1 MACVCTPQTHTRT
14 HTNTYTHIGYCLA
27 DQCLPFS
34 NWTHTQIQIRLCSSM
49 SHQTSSGEAASPSK
63 SSQRSF
69 VEEVM
74 LTFSNPM
81 AWLLVVALVITWSAV
96 AVVLFDLLDYK
107 TLTGLPPPS
116 AIARKA
122 LRSRVG
128 ARVVKSRPA
137 EIHGD
142 STAQEGND
150 WLDVMWTFVTG
161 LVAPDEEEEGIHQL
175 TETLTSLHSEE
186 L

>member
-1 MACVCTPQTHTRT
+1 
-14 HTNTYTHIGYCLA
+14 
-27 DQCLPFS
+27 
-34 NWTHTQIQIRLCSSM
+34 M
-49 SHQTSSGEAASPSK
+49 SHQSSSGEAASPSK
-63 SSQRSF
+63 SSQRTF
-69 VEEVM
+69 LDDIM

-81 AWLLVVALVITWSAV
+81 AWLLIVALILTWSAV

-107 TLTGLPPPS
+107 TLTDNVRHGRAGLPPPS

-122 LRSRVG
+122 IRSRSG
-128 ARVVKSRPA
+128 ARVVKSRSA

-142 STAQEGND
+142 TTAQEGND
-150 WLDVMWTFVTG
+150 WLDMMWTFVIS

-175 TETLTSLHSEE
+175 TETLTSMHSEE

>member
-1 MACVCTPQTHTRT
+1 
-14 HTNTYTHIGYCLA
+14 
-27 DQCLPFS
+27 
-34 NWTHTQIQIRLCSSM
+34 M
-49 SHQTSSGEAASPSK
+49 SHQSSSGEAASPSK
-63 SSQRSF
+63 SSQRTF
-69 VEEVM
+69 LDDIM

-81 AWLLVVALVITWSAV
+81 AWLLIVALILTWSAV

-107 TLTGLPPPS
+107 TLTDYTSYCDDPVCLSPDNVRHGRAGLPPPS

-122 LRSRVG
+122 IRSRSG
-128 ARVVKSRPA
+128 ARVVKSRSA

-142 STAQEGND
+142 TTAQEGND
-150 WLDVMWTFVTG
+150 WLDMMWTFVIS

-175 TETLTSLHSEE
+175 TETLTSMHSEE

>member
-1 MACVCTPQTHTRT
+1 
-14 HTNTYTHIGYCLA
+14 
-27 DQCLPFS
+27 
-34 NWTHTQIQIRLCSSM
+34 M
-49 SHQTSSGEAASPSK
+49 SHQSSSGEAASPSK
-63 SSQRSF
+63 SSQRTF
-69 VEEVM
+69 LDDIM

-81 AWLLVVALVITWSAV
+81 AWLLIVALIITWSAV

-122 LRSRVG
+122 IRSRGG
-128 ARVVKSRPA
+128 ARVVKSRSA

-142 STAQEGND
+142 TTAHEGND
-150 WLDVMWTFVTG
+150 WLDMMWTFVIS

-175 TETLTSLHSEE
+175 TETFTSMHSEE

>member
-1 MACVCTPQTHTRT
+1 
-14 HTNTYTHIGYCLA
+14 
-27 DQCLPFS
+27 
-34 NWTHTQIQIRLCSSM
+34 M
-49 SHQTSSGEAASPSK
+49 SHQSSSGEAASPSK
-63 SSQRSF
+63 SSQRTF
-69 VEEVM
+69 LDDIM

-81 AWLLVVALVITWSAV
+81 AWLLIVALIITWSAV

-122 LRSRVG
+122 IRSRGG
-128 ARVVKSRPA
+128 ARVVKSRSA

-142 STAQEGND
+142 TTAHEGND
-150 WLDVMWTFVTG
+150 WLDMMWTFVIS
-161 LVAPDEEEEGIHQL
+161 LVAPDEEEEAM
-175 TETLTSLHSEE
+175 HSEE